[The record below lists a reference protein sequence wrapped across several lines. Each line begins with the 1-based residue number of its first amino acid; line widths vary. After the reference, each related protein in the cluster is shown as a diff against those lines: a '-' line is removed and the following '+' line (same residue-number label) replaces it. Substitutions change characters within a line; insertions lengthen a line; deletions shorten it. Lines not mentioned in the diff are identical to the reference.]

1 MAGENASHAPGN
13 EIRGEGGAIRQ
24 RQRMGQG
31 KGVMSPSETF
41 GVGPIPGTHHL
52 AGHGEH
58 MPHDGVHLRDEHRSN
73 PPGLHQGDGNMHATA
88 HSHHGPH
95 HHSHAVHHVAPEGMQ
110 HHHVGAKVEMAA
122 MRGGVEHRGRRK
134 A

>member
-13 EIRGEGGAIRQ
+13 EIRGEGAAVRQ

-31 KGVMSPSETF
+31 KGPMPASETF

-52 AGHGEH
+52 QGHGDH
-58 MPHDGVHLRDEHRSN
+58 VPHDGVHLHDEHRSN
-73 PPGLHQGDGNMHATA
+73 PPGIPQGDGQMHATH

-95 HHSHAVHHVAPEGMQ
+95 HHHG
-110 HHHVGAKVEMAA
+110 VEMAA
-122 MRGGVEHRGRRK
+122 MRGGVPHRGRGK
-134 A
+134 H